1 MGIFDGINWE
11 NLTVAS
17 VALIILGAI
26 MISIITMGRGMIS
39 AIKAVLTQWQEA
51 SMRAHSETLEVART
65 NQEIQQ
71 ELTVSFAKLTAG
83 LQDLV
88 HHVEQT
94 CGHVENCPRRCSE
107 SIQRL
112 ERVILVAE
120 DEKKIDKNKKKEVNN
135 T

>member
-1 MGIFDGINWE
+1 MGFILDGVNWE

-51 SMRAHSETLEVART
+51 NMRAHSETLEVARI

-71 ELTVSFAKLTAG
+71 ELTVGFANLTAG
-83 LQDLV
+83 LRDLV
-88 HHVEQT
+88 HHVEET
-94 CGHVENCPRRCSE
+94 CGYVENCPRRCSE
-107 SIQRL
+107 TIQRL
-112 ERVILVAE
+112 ERLILVAG
-120 DEKKIDKNKKKEVNN
+120 DMQKTEKNEEVKK